1 MPRGARGERR
11 GAADA
16 RDPGDAEKDVRDA
29 HFNLRNAVAHVST
42 RGRDPWA
49 EYSEVR
55 QRILRKHFARLAE
68 LA

>member
-1 MPRGARGERR
+1 MPLGWNEL
-11 GAADA
+11 AD
-16 RDPGDAEKDVRDA
+16 KDVRDA

-68 LA
+68 LV